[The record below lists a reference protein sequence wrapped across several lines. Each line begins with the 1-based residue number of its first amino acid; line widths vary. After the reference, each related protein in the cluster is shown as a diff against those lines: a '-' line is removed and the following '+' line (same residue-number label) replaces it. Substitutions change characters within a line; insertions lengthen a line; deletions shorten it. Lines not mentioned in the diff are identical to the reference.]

1 MLTDLVESVFG
12 AVFLDSGM
20 RMCAVEAVF
29 KRMFWPTVGTR
40 LAHHQQHRSQKGA
53 SGGREAAGA
62 WLSVLEEGADEQG
75 AG

>member
-1 MLTDLVESVFG
+1 
-12 AVFLDSGM
+12 
-20 RMCAVEAVF
+20 MCAVEAVF